1 MTSPDNAALT
11 HTPTP
16 EGDPQT
22 SVSSMMALGE
32 GEPAD
37 GDRSLL
43 KQIDAFVQRY
53 PNVLGGSDILCIGAG
68 PVEDRAGA
76 LVAILTAIR
85 MMDGTP
91 ALLRYVVVVPPGSD
105 LEDSRD
111 SVRAEVLSNL
121 ERLARG
127 PVTNAAAWFEKKV
140 AVVTAKDRRAQTV
153 TDLVAAQPERTA
165 ILVMDAA
172 GYRDEAVDPYIAPGA
187 ATPLQSEDV
196 WVPQLHAL
204 AVRVT
209 PLARE
214 KTLYVALDAGE
225 FTPRR
230 TELSDL
236 LLSIDGCGVMGGG
249 MESDP
254 SICLSE
260 HVDQWDVWIRDGRL
274 GQALKDLD
282 TLPKSLEDQK
292 AFLKVQLLHKAG
304 HFKQALDLIRTEIDL
319 EGGLNGNARV
329 KLARIAEDANASG
342 LAAELLAPALET
354 LANRED
360 LESALATAQE
370 IGATALEMRAAERL
384 QALFPGS
391 ASLRDR
397 RRREALLARDYDA
410 AAAVAEEQPDDEA
423 SVLYFRALSK
433 AFAGDGV
440 PDYQGLIASA
450 GDDQSLAEAY
460 RMAGVG
466 DALARNLILH
476 AFDLALPLPRT
487 KNQQQRGERLLL
499 RTLEQI
505 LLSARPDGQG
515 PIDMERFADAVLEL
529 IERLAQDPTN
539 RSLRIRL
546 IALVQPSLAGT
557 TGLAVLAVVVLRL
570 ASRPVALC
578 KGSAPGTARMD
589 WLMDR
594 KAFLERAFAFLSSE
608 QPVVIGRLTL
618 PKALMTEPA
627 SEVVS
632 AIVGYLTHA
641 PVGDEADNKALL
653 LWLALGA
660 AAAPHASDPDY
671 DLRMIR
677 LVAGKLATSGEVQE
691 ARDLAE
697 QALLNGAANPRR
709 RRLAWFAMA
718 DVYNR
723 CGIQLEALMAI
734 ACTFAAD
741 GSGDEEEIYQEV
753 VGLARIFRDCG
764 LMDQAMI
771 AIGKARTLLD
781 RLGQQDQYGHQL
793 DTLALQIRQKAMFAP
808 EAGTVAFEQFLVDA
822 AANLEAAFEG
832 SGGTAP
838 AGVLLGQAL
847 RVARLRKIAVPA
859 KTEALFEKARREA
872 KGALGRLM
880 EAMAATTPS
889 AADLLAVAGGTGAAR
904 YSDDAGFDG
913 RNAAVLAARALS
925 DDGFIADAEQ
935 TSLALELTTDRG
947 VALPGWDEAAAPPPP
962 PKTTGEP
969 ADTAGAVSKA
979 GVTVVQAGFDEAG
992 RLVTMTT
999 SGGTIA
1005 QPVREPEAVITQAR
1019 LNAWSVDFP
1028 YAYGIDE
1035 ASANL
1040 FYTTTAD
1047 LRFSA
1052 LPEGPVV
1059 IVADI
1064 DLQAFPP
1071 NLLFINDDF
1080 AGRTRPLAA
1089 APSLAWLGR
1098 ALATGMIG
1106 DGRACAWIS
1115 TAVGG
1120 DDRET
1125 LPMIAQRLEATLGEH
1140 DFLTDH
1146 GPALPATFAG
1156 ASLAVIAAHGGVHPD
1171 GKFFQVISDEG
1182 VLRVGALDLANA
1194 LRNVGI
1200 VILFVCSAGRAD
1212 RHPGANTTVGLAKQI
1227 LDRGCAAVVA
1237 SPWPLDARVPSH
1249 WLPAFLEH
1257 WTAGDTLI
1265 DAAFKANAIV
1275 DRAFAKDPARG
1286 LAMAVYGNPL
1296 LRRQTAVSGSL
1307 T

>member
-1 MTSPDNAALT
+1 
-11 HTPTP
+11 
-16 EGDPQT
+16 
-22 SVSSMMALGE
+22 
-32 GEPAD
+32 
-37 GDRSLL
+37 
-43 KQIDAFVQRY
+43 
-53 PNVLGGSDILCIGAG
+53 
-68 PVEDRAGA
+68 
-76 LVAILTAIR
+76 
-85 MMDGTP
+85 
-91 ALLRYVVVVPPGSD
+91 
-105 LEDSRD
+105 
-111 SVRAEVLSNL
+111 
-121 ERLARG
+121 
-127 PVTNAAAWFEKKV
+127 
-140 AVVTAKDRRAQTV
+140 
-153 TDLVAAQPERTA
+153 
-165 ILVMDAA
+165 
-172 GYRDEAVDPYIAPGA
+172 
-187 ATPLQSEDV
+187 
-196 WVPQLHAL
+196 
-204 AVRVT
+204 
-209 PLARE
+209 
-214 KTLYVALDAGE
+214 
-225 FTPRR
+225 
-230 TELSDL
+230 
-236 LLSIDGCGVMGGG
+236 MGGG
-249 MESDP
+249 MENDP
-254 SICLSE
+254 SIYLSE
-260 HVDQWDVWIRDGRL
+260 HVDLWDSWIRDGRL

-282 TLPKSLEDQK
+282 TLPKSLEAHK

-304 HFKQALDLIRTEIDL
+304 HYEQALDLIRTELDL
-319 EGGLNGNARV
+319 DARLNGNARV

-342 LAAELLAPALET
+342 LAAELLAPAIET
-354 LANRED
+354 LDNRED
-360 LESALATAQE
+360 LESALATAEE
-370 IGATALEMRAAERL
+370 IGAMALEVHAAERL

-397 RRREALLARDYDA
+397 RRRDALLARDYET
-410 AAAVAEEQPDDEA
+410 AAAVAEEQPGDEA
-423 SVLYFRALSK
+423 SALYFRALSK

-450 GDDQSLAEAY
+450 GGNQALAEAY
-460 RMAGVG
+460 RMACVG
-466 DALARNLILH
+466 DAQARNLVVH
-476 AFDLALPLPRT
+476 AFDLAVPLPKT
-487 KNQQQRGERLLL
+487 KNQRQRGERLLL

-529 IERLAQDPTN
+529 VERLAEDPTN
-539 RSLRIRL
+539 RNLRVRL
-546 IALVQPSLAGT
+546 VALVQPSLAGT
-557 TGLAVLAVVVLRL
+557 MGLAVLAVVVIRL
-570 ASRPVALC
+570 ASKPIALR
-578 KGSAPGTARMD
+578 KGSAPGTAGME

-608 QPVVIGRLTL
+608 QPVVIGRISL

-627 SEVVS
+627 DEVVS
-632 AIVGYLTHA
+632 AIVAYLTYA
-641 PVGDEADNKALL
+641 PVGDEADIRALL

-660 AAAPHASDPDY
+660 AAAPHTSDPDY

-697 QALLNGAANPRR
+697 SALLNGAANPRR

-723 CGIQLEALMAI
+723 CGIQLEALTAI
-734 ACTFAAD
+734 ACAFAAD
-741 GSGDEEEIYQEV
+741 ASGDEEEIYQQV
-753 VGLARIFRDCG
+753 AGLARILRDCG
-764 LMDQAMI
+764 LMDQAMT

-781 RLGQQDQYGHQL
+781 RMGHQDQYGHQL

-808 EAGTVAFEQFLVDA
+808 EADAVAFGQFLVDA
-822 AANLEAAFEG
+822 AANLEAAFQH
-832 SGGTAP
+832 SGGSAP
-838 AGVLLGQAL
+838 AGVLLGQAI
-847 RVARLRKIAVPA
+847 RVARLRKMSVPA
-859 KTEALFEKARREA
+859 KAEALFDRARRET
-872 KGALGRLM
+872 KGALGRLIK
-880 EAMAATTPS
+880 AMAATTPS
-889 AADLLAVAGGTGAAR
+889 AADLLTVMGTASAAR

-913 RNAAVLAARALS
+913 RYAAVLAARSLS
-925 DDGFIADAEQ
+925 DDNFIAKAEQ
-935 TSLALELTTDRG
+935 TSLALELLTDRG

-962 PKTTGEP
+962 PKAAGEP
-969 ADTAGAVSKA
+969 ADTAVAVSKA
-979 GVTVVQAGFDEAG
+979 GVAVVQAGFDEAG
-992 RLVTMTT
+992 RLVTVTT
-999 SGGTIA
+999 SDGTIA

-1035 ASANL
+1035 TSANL

-1047 LRFSA
+1047 LRVSA

-1071 NLLFINDDF
+1071 NLLFIDDDF
-1080 AGRTRPLAA
+1080 AGRTRPMAA
-1089 APSLAWLGR
+1089 APSLAWLGC
-1098 ALATGMIG
+1098 AMAKGMIG

-1171 GKFFQVISDEG
+1171 GKFFQVVSDEG

-1227 LDRGCAAVVA
+1227 LDRGCAAVVS

-1249 WLPAFLEH
+1249 WLPPFLER
-1257 WTAGDTLI
+1257 WTAGDSLI

-1275 DRAFAKDPARG
+1275 DRAFAQDPARG

-1296 LRRQTAVSGSL
+1296 LRQQIAVRPSVGEA
-1307 T
+1307 